1 MASDLE
7 KRQVQEKLEREKRE
21 RDERQRTFG
30 ERMADAV
37 NRGMGSWPFI
47 LVQTGVIVVWVAAN
61 TIALVHHWDPYPFL
75 LMNICLS
82 LQAAYAAPLIQLSQN
97 RAQDRDAI
105 LQEFLR
111 VENEKEEK
119 HIEEILALLKELRD
133 EQRKKASSS

>member
-7 KRQVQEKLEREKRE
+7 KRQVQERLEREKKE

-37 NRGMGSWPFI
+37 NRGMGSWRFI
-47 LVQTGVIVVWVAAN
+47 LIQTAVILIWVAAN
-61 TIALVHHWDPYPFL
+61 TFALVHHWDPYPFL

-82 LQAAYAAPLIQLSQN
+82 LQAAYAAPLIQLAQN

-119 HIEEILALLKELRD
+119 HIEEILALLKELRE
-133 EQRKKASSS
+133 EQRKKAGS